1 MAAPTPVTC
10 VPVPPVLVASDLD
23 RTLIYSRAASS
34 LPDGETVAL
43 RCVETYLDEPASFM
57 TEAAVAAVEA
67 VGRAA
72 VLVPVTTRTMAQLA
86 RVRLPGASRWAVAA
100 NGGHLLHDGA
110 PDAAWRH
117 AVAAA
122 VARSTPL
129 AQVHAHL
136 SAVLDPAWT
145 HALRVADELFC
156 YAVVRL
162 DLLPVDLLP
171 ELVAWAGTRGW
182 RVSVQGRKVY
192 AVPDPLTKSAAVRE
206 LARRLDAD
214 VVLAAGDS
222 LLDADLLDAA
232 DLAVK
237 PAHGELS
244 AAGWTAAHVSTT
256 RRDGV
261 LGGEDVALWLLS
273 QVRAATATPAR

>member
-1 MAAPTPVTC
+1 MAR
-10 VPVPPVLVASDLD
+10 VLVASDLD
-23 RTLIYSRAASS
+23 RTLIYSRAASG
-34 LPDGETVAL
+34 LPDGDATAL

-67 VGRAA
+67 VGREA
-72 VLVPVTTRTMAQLA
+72 VLVPVTTRTVAQLA

-100 NGGHLLHDGA
+100 NGGHLLHDGV
-110 PDAAWRH
+110 PDAAWRD
-117 AVAAA
+117 AVGAA

-129 AQVHAHL
+129 AQVHEHL
-136 SAVLDPAWT
+136 AAVLDPAWT

-156 YAVVRL
+156 YAVVRP

-171 ELVAWAGTRGW
+171 GLAAWAGQRGW

-192 AVPDPLTKSAAVRE
+192 AVPDGLTKSAAVRE
-206 LARRLDAD
+206 LARRFDAD

-222 LLDADLLDAA
+222 LLDADLLQAA
-232 DLAVK
+232 DLGVK

-244 AAGWTAAHVSTT
+244 ASGWSAGHVGTTA
-256 RRDGV
+256 RDGV

-273 QVRAATATPAR
+273 QVRATTAAPAR